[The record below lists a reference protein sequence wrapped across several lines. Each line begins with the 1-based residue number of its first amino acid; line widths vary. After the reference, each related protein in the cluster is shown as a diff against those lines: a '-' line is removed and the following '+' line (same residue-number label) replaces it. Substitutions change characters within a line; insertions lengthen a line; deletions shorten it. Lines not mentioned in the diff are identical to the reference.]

1 MKRARCPSGRL
12 LDTVDPKERIMR
24 EEFAATFPV
33 FRQKGGVLLDKIM
46 TYAAYRAFS
55 ENDQI

>member
-1 MKRARCPSGRL
+1 
-12 LDTVDPKERIMR
+12 LDTVDPKERIIR

-46 TYAAYRAFS
+46 TDAAYRAFS